1 MEIINIMEQEL
12 LLDFAEWEKL
22 SDTEQEKYFTFDDF
36 VDCDY
41 LKFKN
46 KIIVE
51 FKKIENTI
59 YYMMVNY
66 DFEIF
71 EDTIKEILLKFFADT
86 FKKDFSE
93 IDTNIITNLEEAE
106 YQNILNTNITLYYRG
121 GVGYY
126 YGVHKLTNKSLMAQ
140 MDLRLL
146 KWGA

>member
-1 MEIINIMEQEL
+1 MEIINIMEQGL

-22 SDTEQEKYFTFDDF
+22 SDTEQEKHFTSDDF

-46 KIIVE
+46 KTIVE
-51 FKKIENTI
+51 FFKIENTI
-59 YYMMVNY
+59 YYIIVDY

-86 FKKDFSE
+86 FKKDFFE
-93 IDTNIITNLEEAE
+93 IDTNTITKKEQED

-126 YGVHKLTNKSLMAQ
+126 YGVHKLINKNLMVE
-140 MDLRLL
+140 MDL
-146 KWGA
+146 KGVQ